1 MAVNLDID
9 IDLGTKYLTNISAY
23 FLGAIFASDEFV
35 IKDGRK
41 FWVAPVRHNKNMVSN
56 IDIEQHYNNIR
67 TLARDINKTT
77 IMAELINSNGLNT
90 GKFTSRMVGFG
101 TFFESSINLQLED
114 LIESVRA
121 ALFSSTKLIQQCFLI
136 GMFDGRG
143 YFDINSENAKVRYVA
158 IDCANPNLGNF
169 LCEVISN
176 YGMEYNYNESRERKE
191 GGRPR
196 KNQVRIKGAEKFQ
209 ENIGFISSQK
219 INQVYNLYDKNL
231 YEIRNV
237 DDILIGL
244 KQIRRK

>member
-35 IKDGRK
+35 IKDDRK

-77 IMAELINSNGLNT
+77 IIAELINSNGLNT

-114 LIESVRA
+114 FIEPVRV

-143 YFDINSENAKVRYVA
+143 YFDINSKNAKLRYLA
-158 IDCANPNLGNF
+158 IDCANPNLGSF
-169 LCEVISN
+169 LCEVIN
-176 YGMEYNYNESRERKE
+176 KYGMEYNYNESRERKE

-209 ENIGFISSQK
+209 ENVGFISSQK
-219 INQVYNLYDKNL
+219 INQVYNLYDENL
-231 YEIRNV
+231 YEIKNV